1 MQKSRIK
8 IAVRRPLHLVFLIPL
23 LLGGCAAAAAVSAV
37 PGVLMDRAVGF
48 FSGQEAS
55 LPVSMQ
61 RALVGVQQGLARMD
75 LQADVLEPVEDGYIV
90 EFGDGQLDGDVE
102 LKRQTG
108 SLTTLTILARRGLS
122 RQASVEQALL
132 KEVRQAAE
140 KAGARENFNFDGYGK
155 VYTKPDS
162 SGKMI
167 GWFRP
172 GSMLHVS
179 ESKRA
184 GWLKIKMPSGQ
195 HGYFK
200 GKLRDDAA
208 S

>member
-1 MQKSRIK
+1 MKKLVIK
-8 IAVRRPLHLVFLIPL
+8 TAAKRQFYLLLLMPL

-61 RALVGVQQGLARMD
+61 QALVGVQQGLARMD
-75 LQADVLEPVEDGYIV
+75 LQADVLEPVEDGYVV

-108 SLTTLTILARRGLS
+108 SLTTLTISAHRGLS
-122 RQASVEQALL
+122 RQESVEQALL
-132 KEVRQAAE
+132 KEVRSASEQ
-140 KAGARENFNFDGYGK
+140 AGARENFNFDGYGK
-155 VYTKPDS
+155 VYLKPNS

-179 ESKRA
+179 ESKRE
-184 GWLKIKMPSGQ
+184 GWLKIQMPSGQ

-208 S
+208 